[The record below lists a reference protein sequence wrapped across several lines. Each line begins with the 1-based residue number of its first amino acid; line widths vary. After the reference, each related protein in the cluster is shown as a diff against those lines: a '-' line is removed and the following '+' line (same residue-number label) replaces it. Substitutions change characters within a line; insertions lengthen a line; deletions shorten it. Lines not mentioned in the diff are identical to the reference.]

1 MNELLRMVVTMYPKI
16 VPPGAEELLM
26 ASISKATQE
35 KLLNMDREKAAEIIA
50 GAVNDVN
57 HGSVKRIDDLINL
70 RLN

>member
-1 MNELLRMVVTMYPKI
+1 MNELLRMVVTMYSKI

-35 KLLNMDREKAAEIIA
+35 KLLNMDREKAAGIIA